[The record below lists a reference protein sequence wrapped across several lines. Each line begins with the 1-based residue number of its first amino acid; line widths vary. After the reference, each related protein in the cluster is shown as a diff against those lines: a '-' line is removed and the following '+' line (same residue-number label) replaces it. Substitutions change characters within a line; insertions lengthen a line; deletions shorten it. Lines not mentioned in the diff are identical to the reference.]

1 MMIMK
6 TKIFYLLMAACVAF
20 TSCDNKNEQ
29 PAAATIEIKGIDGFV
44 LDKAQ
49 TIHATATT
57 QPKVGVEITAPGK
70 IASLTCQIVSE
81 YPAFSAAALAAMG
94 MTDKFDL
101 VNPGAL
107 APVLTGLGLP
117 NGDAV
122 LGKTSLKVDV
132 SSFIP
137 MITML
142 YNEAAGSFDVS
153 FVIAVEDEAGTKASS
168 SMMLHVEK

>member
-1 MMIMK
+1 MK
-6 TKIFYLLMAACVAF
+6 TKILFLLMATAVAF
-20 TSCDNKNEQ
+20 TGCKKDEQ
-29 PAAATIEIKGIDGFV
+29 SAAIEIKGIGGFV
-44 LDKAQ
+44 LDTPQ
-49 TIHATATT
+49 TIHAAAAT
-57 QPKVGVEITAPGK
+57 QPTVGVEITAPGK
-70 IASLTCQIVSE
+70 IASLSCQIVSE

-107 APVLTGLGLP
+107 APVLAQLGLP
-117 NGDAV
+117 SGDAV
-122 LGKTSLKVDV
+122 LGKTSLTVNV
-132 SSFIP
+132 SPFIP

-142 YNEAAGSFDVS
+142 YSEAAGAFDVS